1 MIKSDAAKLLN
12 LSGHIT
18 PEDVK
23 RAYVAAC
30 KKYHPDVNPGG
41 LEMMKFINAANDVLK
56 DLTGTIDAD
65 KNEAQA
71 TTQDYPEA
79 LNEALSAL
87 CGLAGLSFEICGAW
101 LWISGNTREHKEAIK
116 EAGCKWA
123 SKKKLWFFRPDGYR
137 SRNRKEKSMN
147 DIRDKW
153 GSSRPDFRTRTA
165 IKGAA

>member
-12 LSGHIT
+12 LSGNIT
-18 PEDVK
+18 PADVK

-56 DLTGTIDAD
+56 DFTGMIDAD
-65 KNEAQA
+65 QA
-71 TTQDYPEA
+71 ETTTQDYPEA

-87 CGLAGLSFEICGAW
+87 CGLAGLSFEICGAL
-101 LWISGNTREHKEAIK
+101 LWMSGNTRVHMEAIK
-116 EAGCKWA
+116 AAGCKWA
-123 SKKKLWFFRPDGYR
+123 SKKKLWFFRPDDYR
-137 SRNRKEKSMN
+137 SSNRKEKSMD

-153 GSSRPDFRTRTA
+153 GSSRPDFRTRPA